1 MNLLMSSGELAASA
15 VVSNAPGA
23 VACISVTA
31 DGTNT
36 ADVTLYDSATAASG
50 TVLAHVV
57 VPANSKFD
65 MLHLTVPCQVL
76 NGIYASVS
84 GTGAKCVVYFYK
96 G

>member
-1 MNLLMSSGELAASA
+1 MNLLMTSGELAASA
-15 VVSNAPGA
+15 IVSNAPGA
-23 VACISVTA
+23 FASLSVTA

-36 ADVTLYDSATAASG
+36 ADVTVYDNASAASG
-50 TVLAHVV
+50 TVIAHVV

-65 MLHLTVPCQVL
+65 MLHLTVPCEVR
-76 NGIYASVS
+76 NGLYASIS